1 MSKKSIVLVVLLVL
15 AVLAATLWVGMRL
28 GIRNAAQFT
37 ATSPMAGSNRSA
49 PLSLPSAT
57 APALQLNQGIPPWAT
72 PGPETA
78 IPGMPGKTDQSER
91 QKNIAELKAMQMA
104 LMKSMQE
111 SRRADPKQVDALL
124 VKIKEVTGSST
135 VNGIDIDA
143 LRNHLARA
151 VEIQRVATEMQAEAG
166 KPGGADPKKIK
177 AYAEQLQALQQQNN
191 SVTLFQAKPSG
202 GPVK

>member
-1 MSKKSIVLVVLLVL
+1 M
-15 AVLAATLWVGMRL
+15 
-28 GIRNAAQFT
+28 
-37 ATSPMAGSNRSA
+37 
-49 PLSLPSAT
+49 
-57 APALQLNQGIPPWAT
+57 
-72 PGPETA
+72 
-78 IPGMPGKTDQSER
+78 PGMQGKTNQTER
-91 QKNIAELKAMQMA
+91 QKNIAELKSMQMA

-151 VEIQRVATEMQAEAG
+151 VEIQRVATEMQSEAS

-177 AYAEQLQALQQQNN
+177 AYTEKLQALQQQNN